1 MTATS
6 LLSEPEIA
14 QESPPPP
21 RRRLVR
27 RLVWGAV
34 TLVLLVVVAGWV
46 LFFSPW
52 LDLRKVAVE
61 QRGQIPETTILTA
74 AALAEGT
81 PLASLDTAAVEQR
94 VAQIP
99 AVAEVRVTREWPHG
113 VTIAVTPRTPV
124 GYAVTSD
131 GSALVDRAGVR
142 YESVSDAPADLPQ
155 LQAPDGQPTQDA
167 VAVAAALPDSLRQ
180 RVSSVVVTDG
190 RIRLTLRGQDSQSG
204 DGQSGGQSGDGQS
217 TGSATAGDG
226 QSSGSAAAA
235 GKVDES
241 GGLVYWGTAEDS
253 EIKAKVLSGLLAGG
267 GDYKFFD
274 VATPGYPTAGPSVP
288 DATARVMGLPAGG
301 SQSSGGSEGATTSS
315 ATTG

>member
-204 DGQSGGQSGDGQS
+204 DGQSSDGQS
-217 TGSATAGDG
+217 T
-226 QSSGSAAAA
+226 GSAAAA

-301 SQSSGGSEGATTSS
+301 SQSSGGSEDTTTSS